1 MIFNAPSDW
10 KDLQDKV
17 CSILNQVGFLAETSK
32 TCETPRGQV
41 ELDVYAVDPNSID
54 KITYVL
60 ECKNWE
66 TRVSQ
71 TIIHAFTTVMH
82 ETGAHIGYIISKAGF
97 QSGAYDYIT
106 NTNISVFM
114 FSEFQN
120 KYLNKWLANY
130 FGPTIYAAG
139 DSVIHYTEPINSR
152 RDRFERGL
160 NEAERKQFRILQEKY
175 TPLCYTLLAIGVQD
189 AKKGF
194 YDFNK
199 VLEMLNA
206 HSGRTFTSTCFSDLL
221 DELAKLISEITDE
234 FNRIFGKDI
243 FKEN

>member
-120 KYLNKWLANY
+120 KYFNKLMANY
-130 FGPTIYAAG
+130 LGT
-139 DSVIHYTEPINSR
+139 R
-152 RDRFERGL
+152 
-160 NEAERKQFRILQEKY
+160 
-175 TPLCYTLLAIGVQD
+175 
-189 AKKGF
+189 
-194 YDFNK
+194 
-199 VLEMLNA
+199 
-206 HSGRTFTSTCFSDLL
+206 
-221 DELAKLISEITDE
+221 
-234 FNRIFGKDI
+234 
-243 FKEN
+243 